1 MAIKSTAIKNYF
13 KNFSVFDLIVI
24 AIFAA
29 LGIAVKPVIVPL
41 VHIVTGPLFIPGGA
55 IAGGLYM
62 MWIVV
67 GAGLVGKR
75 GAATLIA
82 VVQAILV
89 VAMGI
94 FGTHGIMSLVTYVA
108 PGIAID
114 LLWLAMRQK
123 GDSIFACFFAGV
135 VANMMG
141 TLLTNYVFFRLSWIP
156 LLLTLSGGA
165 LSGGL
170 GGLIAYNI
178 IKGIKKLNIPGLKFK
193 RKA

>member
-1 MAIKSTAIKNYF
+1 MAV
-13 KNFSVFDLIVI
+13 KNFFKKFTVFDLIII

-41 VHIVTGPLFIPGGA
+41 VHIITGPLFIPGGA

-82 VVQAILV
+82 IVQAILV
-89 VAMGI
+89 ISTGI
-94 FGTHGIMSLVTYVA
+94 FGSHGIASLATYTA
-108 PGIAID
+108 PGIAVD
-114 LLWLAMRQK
+114 LLLLLFRQK
-123 GDSIFACFFAGV
+123 SDGIFACFFAGV
-135 VANMMG
+135 VANMAG
-141 TLLTNYVFFRLSWIP
+141 TLLSNYVFFKLPWIP
-156 LLLTLSGGA
+156 MVLTLSGGA

-170 GGLIAYNI
+170 GGLIAYSI
-178 IKGIKKLNIPGLKFK
+178 IKGLKKLNIPGLKLK
-193 RKA
+193 GKA

>member
-1 MAIKSTAIKNYF
+1 MAIKNFF
-13 KNFSVFDLIVI
+13 KKFSVFDLIII

-41 VHIVTGPLFIPGGA
+41 VHIITGPLFIPGGA

-67 GAGLVGKR
+67 GAGFVGKR

-82 VVQAILV
+82 IVQAILV
-89 VAMGI
+89 IATGI
-94 FGTHGIMSLVTYVA
+94 FGTHGIMSLATYVA
-108 PGIAID
+108 PGIAVE
-114 LLWLAMRQK
+114 LLWLAMRQY
-123 GDSIFACFFAGV
+123 GDGLFACFFGGV
-135 VANMMG
+135 VANMTG
-141 TLLTNYVFFRLSWIP
+141 TLLTNYVFFRLPWIP
-156 LLLTLSGGA
+156 LVLTLSGGA